1 LFSIHRDL
9 AEEITMTNKNQP
21 GRKALMLTGV
31 TLVAVGALAL
41 FSPVAAGEWV
51 VRLSALVLTVTGIVQ
66 VVQAVRGGGGLGGI
80 FAGLLGLIV
89 AGVGVMIWLN
99 PELGSGVLTAL
110 LMVFF
115 IVHGFWKLSSAFRFR
130 QIPGW
135 TWLALSGLLSLLFV
149 YLLWAQ
155 WPLSGAWA
163 IGILVGLDIL
173 LTGIAMIVVARRARL
188 TRSSGYVDTIS
199 L

>member
-1 LFSIHRDL
+1 M
-9 AEEITMTNKNQP
+9 TMANKNQP
-21 GRKALMLTGV
+21 GRKVLMLTGV
-31 TLVAVGALAL
+31 ALVAVGTLAL

-51 VRLSALVLTVTGIVQ
+51 VRMVALVLAVTGIVQ
-66 VVQAVRGGGGLGGI
+66 LVQAVRVGGGLGGI
-80 FAGLLGLIV
+80 VAGLLGLVV
-89 AGVGVMIWLN
+89 AVVGVMIWLN

-115 IVHGFWKLSSAFRFR
+115 VVHGFWKLSSAIRFR

-135 TWLALSGLLSLLFV
+135 TWLFLSGLLSLLFV

-163 IGILVGLDIL
+163 IGILVGLDLL
-173 LTGIAMIVVARRARL
+173 LTGIAMITVARRARL
-188 TRSSGYVDTIS
+188 ARSSGYVDTIS